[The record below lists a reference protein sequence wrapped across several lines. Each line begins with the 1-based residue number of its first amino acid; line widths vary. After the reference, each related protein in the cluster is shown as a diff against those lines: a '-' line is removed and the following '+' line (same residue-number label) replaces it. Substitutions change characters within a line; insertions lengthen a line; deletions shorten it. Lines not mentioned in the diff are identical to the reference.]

1 MCSEGYTLT
10 LNTLQCVQ
18 SVQYSTAAFRYG
30 RDTFDSLQLR
40 ATSLCLCLC
49 NEDVQRRD
57 RYLFVGGKLE
67 RGCSENVCLVF
78 SFKVNLGNRFEHKE
92 ISLNSNAPCQRP

>member
-1 MCSEGYTLT
+1 MYSQYNIALQPFGIAVTPLIVCSY
-10 LNTLQCVQ
+10 V
-18 SVQYSTAAFRYG
+18 
-30 RDTFDSLQLR
+30 LR